1 MNMRKSFIWTLLG
14 VAMSTLVLSGCGS
27 SSISSSEDTGFDWE
41 FEVGTDVVE
50 AEAIDATEWSSTFT
64 VNLKVVGGS
73 ETVLYNGTVQLKS
86 NTMWASEFLKAAVTD
101 KALAQEGIDVGF
113 VTTLG
118 DYVNNAEDGIYWMY
132 TVNGV
137 SPSWGCNQYQMRDGD
152 YMLWTYEV
160 VDWDATPVEP
170 GRPTGDW
177 AFEVGTD
184 EVVAEAIDA
193 TEWSPAFTINL
204 KIVGGSDDVL
214 FNGTVELTSNTMWA
228 SEFLKAAV
236 TDKALAQEGIDVGF
250 VTTIGDYV
258 NNAEDSIYWMFTVS
272 GITPSW
278 GCNQFQMRQ
287 GDYMLWTYDVVVW

>member
-1 MNMRKSFIWTLLG
+1 MRKSFVWTLLG
-14 VAMSTLVLSGCGS
+14 VAMSALVLAGCGS
-27 SSISSSEDTGFDWE
+27 SSIGSSSEDTGFDWQ

-50 AEAIDATEWSSTFT
+50 AEAVDVTEWSPTFT
-64 VNLKVVGGS
+64 INLKVVGGA

-113 VTTLG
+113 VTTIG
-118 DYVNNAEDGIYWMY
+118 DYVNNAEDNIYWMY
-132 TVNGV
+132 TVNGA

-160 VDWDATPVEP
+160 TDWSATPVEP
-170 GRPTGDW
+170 ERPTGDW

-184 EVVAEAIDA
+184 EVVSEALDA
-193 TEWSPAFTINL
+193 TEWSPTFTINL
-204 KIVGGSDDVL
+204 KIVGGDNDVL
-214 FNGTVELTSNTMWA
+214 FNGTVELKSNTMWA

-258 NNAEDSIYWMFTVS
+258 NNAEDSIYWMFTIS